1 MRTNE
6 RSEVTVIGLVVVEVE
21 VVDVVLCEL
30 DKVLLMGKLIVRLV
44 VGVLAF
50 VDVPLEVFVVS
61 VKVGE

>member
-1 MRTNE
+1 VRTNE

>member
-1 MRTNE
+1 VRTNE

-21 VVDVVLCEL
+21 VIDVVLWEL
-30 DKVLLMGKLIVRLV
+30 DKVLLMGKLMVRLV

>member
-21 VVDVVLCEL
+21 VIDVVLWEL
-30 DKVLLMGKLIVRLV
+30 DKVLLMGKLMVRLV